1 MKKVLVIGGGAG
13 GIMAAITA
21 AANGA
26 DVTLWERND
35 RLGKKL
41 AITGKGRC
49 NITNAGT
56 VDDIIKNLTGNGR
69 FMYSA
74 LNTFDNGD
82 TMVFFENIGVKLKVE
97 RGRRVFP
104 VTDKALTVVNALE
117 KELKRQNVKIK
128 YNHRATELIVSQGAV
143 TGAVCNFGAYNF
155 DAVILATGGCTYKG
169 TGSSGDGY
177 DLAKQAG
184 HCITPLLPSLVPL
197 VAAED
202 WIAELAGLSL
212 KNAKIE
218 LYNGKGKKLA
228 GDFGEMLFTHFGLSG
243 PCILSLSDTAAR
255 YWLKKP
261 NEILTVKTDLKPAL
275 SAEQLDDRI
284 QRDFQK
290 YSRKIFANSLGDL
303 LPKSL
308 IPVVIRLSQ
317 INPQSAVNQ
326 ITREERHRLAE
337 LLKGFPVRVNGTRP
351 LNEGIVT
358 AGGVNIKEI
367 NPKTFE
373 SKIVSGLYIVG
384 ELLDVHGFTGGYNL
398 QAAFSSGYVAGEA
411 AAEQW
416 YY

>member
-13 GIMAAITA
+13 GILAAIIA
-21 AANGA
+21 AKNGA

-49 NITNAGT
+49 NVTNAGST
-56 VDDIIKNLTGNGR
+56 DDIIKNLTGNGR

-74 LNTFDNGD
+74 LNTFSNDD
-82 TMVFFENIGVKLKVE
+82 TMAFFEEIGVELKVE

-104 VTDKALTVVNALE
+104 VTDKAMTVVSALE

-128 YNHRATELIVSQGAV
+128 YNHRATELLTADGMIS
-143 TGAVCNFGAYNF
+143 GAVCNFGSFPF

-177 DLAKQAG
+177 DLARQVG
-184 HCITPLLPSLVPL
+184 HSITAILPSLVPL
-197 VAAED
+197 VADED
-202 WIAELAGLSL
+202 WISELAGLSL
-212 KNAKIE
+212 KNSKIE
-218 LYNGKGKKLA
+218 LYNEKGKKLA

-255 YWLKKP
+255 HWLKKP
-261 NEILTVKTDLKPAL
+261 DETLTVKIDLKPAL
-275 SAEQLDDRI
+275 TEEQLDDRI

-308 IPVVIRLSQ
+308 IPVVIRLSE
-317 INPQSAVNQ
+317 INPETPVNQ
-326 ITREERHRLAE
+326 ITREERRRLLE
-337 LLKGFPVRVNGTRP
+337 LLKNFPVKVSGTRP

-358 AGGVNIKEI
+358 AGGVTVKEV

-373 SKIVSGLYIVG
+373 SKIVPGLYIVG

-398 QAAFSSGYVAGEA
+398 QAAFSSGFVAGEA
-411 AAEQW
+411 AAEEW
-416 YY
+416 